1 MDEQRHTIEELKQWQ
16 ALPLHVKV
24 GMSMTRI
31 RQWVHEY
38 FEDGVYVSFSGG
50 KDSTVLSHLV
60 DRAIPGNNIPR
71 VFVNTGLE
79 YPEVVQFVRKEPR
92 AVIVRP
98 KMNFKKVIEQYG
110 YPFFSKET
118 SEVIYNAK
126 KYLTKLANAE
136 TIDDRQTDSCSCR
149 INTVTTDYSDKASM
163 LNPSRGG
170 QTQSTEN
177 SVDLVSLAKQK
188 DKWTMPWRVACC
200 LGTFEPHWQEKK
212 MGVIP
217 KDGSKSRYSQERFQ
231 FMLNAPFD
239 VSHMCCN
246 KMKKEPLHR
255 YQVETH
261 RNSITG
267 EMAQESFLRT
277 TKWLKNGC
285 NGFNLKFPKSTP
297 MAFWTENDVLQYIRE
312 NNLEIASVY
321 GDIVADTRK
330 DNVVEGQMRIE
341 DFLGGECKLR
351 TTGCQ
356 RTGCMFCGFGCHL
369 EKQGEGR
376 FSRLKSTHPKI
387 YEWIMKPWDQGGLG
401 YKEVI
406 DWINE
411 HGGFHIEY

>member
-1 MDEQRHTIEELKQWQ
+1 
-16 ALPLHVKV
+16 
-24 GMSMTRI
+24 
-31 RQWVHEY
+31 
-38 FEDGVYVSFSGG
+38 
-50 KDSTVLSHLV
+50 
-60 DRAIPGNNIPR
+60 
-71 VFVNTGLE
+71 
-79 YPEVVQFVRKEPR
+79 
-92 AVIVRP
+92 
-98 KMNFKKVIEQYG
+98 
-110 YPFFSKET
+110 
-118 SEVIYNAK
+118 
-126 KYLTKLANAE
+126 
-136 TIDDRQTDSCSCR
+136 
-149 INTVTTDYSDKASM
+149 
-163 LNPSRGG
+163 
-170 QTQSTEN
+170 
-177 SVDLVSLAKQK
+177 
-188 DKWTMPWRVACC
+188 
-200 LGTFEPHWQEKK
+200 

-285 NGFNLKFPKSTP
+285 NGFNLKYPKSTP
-297 MAFWTENDVLQYIRE
+297 MAFWTEQDVLQYIRE

-330 DNVVEGQMRIE
+330 DNVAEGQMRIE
-341 DFLGGECKLR
+341 EFIGGECKLR

-369 EKQGEGR
+369 EKPGEGR
-376 FSRLKSTHPKI
+376 FLRLKTTHPKI
-387 YEWIMKPWDQGGLG
+387 YEWIMKKKEEGGLD
-401 YKEVI
+401 YKNVI

-411 HGGFHIEY
+411 HGGLHIEY